1 MPYSELSS
9 EAQNRAIE
17 EVVKLLKDADL
28 DLEFQVE
35 YVLRAKF
42 RENGALLNG
51 SSLKRDI
58 KHLKLF
64 I

>member
-1 MPYSELSS
+1 MSYSELSS

-17 EVVKLLKDADL
+17 EVIKLMKDSEL

-35 YVLRAKF
+35 YILRAKF

-51 SSLKRDI
+51 SSIKRDI